1 MGSRLETRHR
11 APTARVSADCK
22 GRFRRGEHKRKREMK
37 GRSTGS
43 EEPRR
48 ARSVATWS
56 TSVVLHGKAGQARRI
71 AWMGHQPPTRWTS
84 APRDTKVGGFSEA
97 RTLFGHLYRRG
108 TTRGR
113 YDSTNLCAGRLGR
126 RERCCLMGCAV
137 PLSWPS
143 GSE

>member
-11 APTARVSADCK
+11 APTTRVSADCR
-22 GRFRRGEHKRKREMK
+22 GRDRREEYQREREMK
-37 GRSTGS
+37 GGSTRS

-48 ARSVATWS
+48 VRSVTARS
-56 TSVVLHGKAGQARRI
+56 TSVVLHGKARQARKI

-97 RTLFGHLYRRG
+97 RTLFEHLYRRG

-113 YDSTNLCAGRLGR
+113 YDSINLCAGRLEK